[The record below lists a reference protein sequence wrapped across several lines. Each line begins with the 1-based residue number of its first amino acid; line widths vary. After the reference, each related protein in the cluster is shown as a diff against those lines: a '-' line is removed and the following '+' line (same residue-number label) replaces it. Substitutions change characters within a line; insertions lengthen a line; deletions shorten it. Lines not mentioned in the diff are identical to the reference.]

1 MVTAATET
9 LISGGVIYG
18 AIHEAAGAELLHKCR
33 KLNWCE
39 TGDCKVTLGYKL
51 PADYVFHTVRPR
63 DKNCIKLKDCY
74 KSCLQNVLT
83 YNIKSIAF
91 CCITTGISEFN
102 QKEAAEVALATV
114 RLWLESNH
122 SSVDRVIFC
131 IYENADYEIYK
142 DLISTVYLP
151 VSKIHLTDNYMK
163 ENSNKDCVV
172 NVKNAEISDEL
183 GENLSGWQIYPS
195 TESPGESFE
204 RNNGKV
210 DFNVV
215 RDPNISLG
223 LINYG
228 ENVCFYRSCI
238 VYHYLKIT

>member
-1 MVTAATET
+1 M
-9 LISGGVIYG
+9 
-18 AIHEAAGAELLHKCR
+18 
-33 KLNWCE
+33 
-39 TGDCKVTLGYKL
+39 
-51 PADYVFHTVRPR
+51 
-63 DKNCIKLKDCY
+63 
-74 KSCLQNVLT
+74 
-83 YNIKSIAF
+83 SI
-91 CCITTGISEFN
+91 
-102 QKEAAEVALATV
+102 
-114 RLWLESNH
+114 
-122 SSVDRVIFC
+122 
-131 IYENADYEIYK
+131 
-142 DLISTVYLP
+142 VYFP
-151 VSKIHLTDNYMK
+151 VSNIHLTDNYMK